1 MKDDKELKKL
11 EDGDLTSQSENSGE
25 SKDDFPHHGKVIFFI
40 VAFAVVIALLLVF
53 VWLWFLSSITNDSR
67 IIKIGLFSG
76 LGVGAA
82 ALIAV
87 MIIWKKYKL

>member
-1 MKDDKELKKL
+1 MKDDREKKEAKEIK
-11 EDGDLTSQSENSGE
+11 EAENGQIRPE
-25 SKDDFPHHGKVIFFI
+25 DDFPHHGKVIFFI
-40 VAFAVVIALLLVF
+40 VAFAVVIALLMVF

-76 LGVGAA
+76 IGVGAA